1 MNLKMI
7 LQYNF
12 ERTGN
17 AARSLLSEQPF
28 PFFQNCT
35 AKSARAAARAAALAG
50 GALPPQTPPRRGGRR
65 DAGRGDGVAQ
75 GDNISTG
82 ALPRGWEEQ

>member
-35 AKSARAAARAAALAG
+35 AKSARAAARAAARAG
-50 GALPPQTPPRRGGRR
+50 GAEAPRRGGRR

-82 ALPRGWEEQ
+82 ALPRGWEEK